1 MIIINLA
8 KQKDK
13 TPWIWRGRI
22 ETLVGL
28 HTNIKYYNYSNH
40 RNNVFGRLAML
51 ISLLC
56 FTVSYF
62 PLWSYLCMWRVTA
75 WRVRQSNWIWYH
87 LMSLL
92 QLHGL
97 HNVRKSMRTDC
108 GLTEV
113 PFRHLPWRT
122 EENHKKNF
130 THDNVVAEIRTR
142 HVPHRVR
149 SVTACVNLVDTC

>member
-51 ISLLC
+51 ISFLFYCELLSVVVLFMYVAC
-56 FTVSYF
+56 Y
-62 PLWSYLCMWRVTA
+62 
-75 WRVRQSNWIWYH
+75 
-87 LMSLL
+87 SLK
-92 QLHGL
+92 G
-97 HNVRKSMRTDC
+97 S
-108 GLTEV
+108 
-113 PFRHLPWRT
+113 
-122 EENHKKNF
+122 
-130 THDNVVAEIRTR
+130 
-142 HVPHRVR
+142 
-149 SVTACVNLVDTC
+149 